1 MIHNKII
8 IVELIRVV
16 ITGDQI
22 FIIYVKIIIKIFVED
37 LNSIF
42 YDTYHS
48 YLRKITKMNYSQYHS

>member
-8 IVELIRVV
+8 NVELIRVV

-37 LNSIF
+37 LNSI